1 MSLAAFGLIL
11 LAVLLGTA
19 GQLLLKAGASAAP
32 LGLALALEPRVL
44 GGCAAYA
51 VSMVFWVAALTK
63 TPVSVAYPMV
73 SLGFALNAV
82 LAWRL
87 LGEEMSPMRVAGIA
101 VIIAGVFLVARS

>member
-1 MSLAAFGLIL
+1 
-11 LAVLLGTA
+11 
-19 GQLLLKAGASAAP
+19 
-32 LGLALALEPRVL
+32 
-44 GGCAAYA
+44 
-51 VSMVFWVAALTK
+51 
-63 TPVSVAYPMV
+63 MV